1 MNKDQILEEIEGLL
15 IVGEIGKDSQVWFEN
30 EKDVFP
36 VVSMEI
42 DEDND
47 LIINVEDYEQ
57 GANTTSFHN
66 NFDKMTSE
74 RGVNEVYVYVKEE
87 DEFYQIDEVFGD
99 DDNDLILLSKEG
111 EV

>member
-47 LIINVEDYEQ
+47 LIINAEDYEQ
-57 GANTTSFHN
+57 GANITSFHN
-66 NFDKMTSE
+66 NFDKMISE
-74 RGVNEVYVYVKEE
+74 RDVNEVYVYVKEE

-99 DDNDLILLSKEG
+99 DDNDLILRSKEG